1 MRDQVIPQKVGNR
14 TGIGKSRS
22 GVGQRPAKRSSS
34 ESIVARLRS
43 LLGYVPTA
51 LRIAAIA
58 IVCLLVL
65 VVYRAAASASFFQIK
80 KVETKGASRASVD
93 DIQTAVRHEVA
104 ETGVWRADLVEI
116 SKHLERL
123 PWVRSAIVTRV
134 LPDGIR
140 VRISERQPRAVV
152 RTTAGRFIWVDDDAV
167 YLGEMAP
174 TDQLPG
180 FFLRGWNEDEGGQV
194 ENRQRIVKF
203 LELQRD
209 WERQGLSERVS
220 EVNLQDLRDVRVQ
233 LGGDDSRIEIR
244 LGSQEQGARLQK
256 ALTVLDAHRQT
267 ARGPLISYIDLS
279 QGKRAIVGLTTGKN
293 TVADGT
299 DPASSSAQTPA
310 QSSEERAAQ
319 TPEGREPRSNPRCP
333 SPRSTQSVSTLGP
346 AKLRVLPA
354 SQAKAGCLKL
364 SVSVKRMRA
373 ACARVS
379 SSIPMRRLM
388 RSRRPSKKR

>member
-14 TGIGKSRS
+14 TGMGKSRS
-22 GVGQRPAKRSSS
+22 GVGQRPAKRASG
-34 ESIVARLRS
+34 ESIAARLRS

-58 IVCLLVL
+58 IVCLLGV

-93 DIQTAVRHEVA
+93 DIQAAVRHDVA
-104 ETGVWRADLVEI
+104 EAGVWRADLGEI

-152 RTTAGRFIWVDDDAV
+152 RTTAGRFLWVDDDAV
-167 YLGEMAP
+167 YLGEMSPA
-174 TDQLPG
+174 DQMPA

-194 ENRQRIVKF
+194 ENRQRVAKF

-209 WERQGLSERVS
+209 WERQGVSERIS

-233 LGGDDSRIEIR
+233 LAGDDSQIEIR
-244 LGSQEQGARLQK
+244 LGSQEQGTRLQK
-256 ALTVLDAHRQT
+256 ALTVLDAQRQT

-293 TVADGT
+293 TVAEGT
-299 DPASSSAQTPA
+299 DPAP
-310 QSSEERAAQ
+310 
-319 TPEGREPRSNPRCP
+319 
-333 SPRSTQSVSTLGP
+333 GP
-346 AKLRVLPA
+346 ANR
-354 SQAKAGCLKL
+354 
-364 SVSVKRMRA
+364 
-373 ACARVS
+373 
-379 SSIPMRRLM
+379 
-388 RSRRPSKKR
+388 

>member
-1 MRDQVIPQKVGNR
+1 MREQVIPQKVGNR

-22 GVGQRPAKRSSS
+22 GAGQRPAKRASG
-34 ESIVARLRS
+34 ESIAARLRS

-58 IVCLLVL
+58 IVCLLVV

-93 DIQTAVRHEVA
+93 DIQATVRRDVA
-104 ETGVWRADLVEI
+104 ATGVWRADIQEI
-116 SKHLERL
+116 SKHIERL

-140 VRISERQPRAVV
+140 VRITERQPRAVV

-174 TDQLPG
+174 TDQMPA
-180 FFLRGWNEDEGGQV
+180 FFLRGWNEDEGGQA
-194 ENRQRIVKF
+194 ENRQRVAKL

-209 WERQGLSERVS
+209 WDGQGLSERVS

-233 LGGDDSRIEIR
+233 LAGDDSQIEIR
-244 LGSQEQGARLQK
+244 LGSQEQGARLKK
-256 ALTVLDAHRQT
+256 ALTVLDAQRQT

-299 DPASSSAQTPA
+299 DAAPSQTQSAPQSSAQ
-310 QSSEERAAQ
+310 
-319 TPEGREPRSNPRCP
+319 
-333 SPRSTQSVSTLGP
+333 SPT
-346 AKLRVLPA
+346 
-354 SQAKAGCLKL
+354 
-364 SVSVKRMRA
+364 
-373 ACARVS
+373 
-379 SSIPMRRLM
+379 RR
-388 RSRRPSKKR
+388 